1 MKTGFKGSRKILER
15 TISITADPDTVFPL
29 LCPVREAEWV
39 EGWVGRPVFASSG
52 VAELDGVYAT
62 EHAGEQDSLWV
73 ITRFDPARH
82 ELEFV
87 YVLPGTQIVHLGI
100 KVARLEP
107 QRSSLSVRYVR
118 TGTSDQG
125 NLAIEALGTS
135 NEFEAMMT
143 NWERSM
149 NHFLQTG
156 SMLLGAG

>member
-1 MKTGFKGSRKILER
+1 MQTSFKGSRRILER
-15 TISITADPDTVFPL
+15 TISISADPDTIFPL
-29 LCPVREAEWV
+29 LCPVREGEWL
-39 EGWVGRPVFASSG
+39 EGWVGRPIFASSG

-62 EHAGEQDSLWV
+62 GHAGEPDTLWV
-73 ITRFDPARH
+73 VTRFEPARH
-82 ELEFV
+82 EIDFV
-87 YVLPGTQIVHLGI
+87 YVLPGKQVVHLGI

-125 NLAIEALGTS
+125 NLAIEKLGTS

-143 NWERSM
+143 DWERSM

-156 SMLLGAG
+156 SVLLGAA